1 MAPKP
6 GKGGAVGGLQAQAQ
20 FVQTTSAISGASG
33 RAHCPSPC
41 RAWLPLGPR
50 LASTPPPPPPP
61 LPPGGAF
68 EGRE

>member
-50 LASTPPPPPPP
+50 LASPPPP